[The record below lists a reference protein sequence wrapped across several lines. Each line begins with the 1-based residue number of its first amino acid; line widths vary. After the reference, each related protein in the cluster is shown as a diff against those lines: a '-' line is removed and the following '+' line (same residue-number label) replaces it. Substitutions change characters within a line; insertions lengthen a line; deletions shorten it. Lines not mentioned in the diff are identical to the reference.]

1 MKIKIGDKVKFL
13 NETGGG
19 IVTSIVNKKMV
30 NVADAD
36 GFEVPALI
44 SHLVVVEEGNVYD
57 LHEELEVDLKEEEI
71 EFPEREIEIVEEGP
85 KGPVYVEGNDEPNSL
100 LALVPE
106 NGLNPVEGEIKAYL
120 VNDSNCYLLYHY
132 AHLKNEKYATVQAG
146 KLAPNT
152 KMLLESFNQFDLS
165 DFPELVFQLIPF
177 KEEANQLV
185 IPYRKDISINPVKFY
200 KTSSYRTNDYFHE
213 ASMIFSLTENPLN
226 SAVDNLSEKD
236 FKELVQEKERAARP
250 KSSKEKKMPQNLE
263 LIEVDLHIHELISD
277 SKGLSNKEILEIQVE
292 KFRSELEAAKKSGAC
307 KIVFIHG
314 VGNGRLRSEIRRILD
329 REYKYLY
336 YQDASFREYGYGAT
350 MVTLK
355 KKRK

>member
-44 SHLVVVEEGNVYD
+44 SHLVVVEEGNAYD
-57 LHEELEVDLKEEEI
+57 LHEELEVDLNAEEI
-71 EFPEREIEIVEEGP
+71 DLPEREVEIVEEP
-85 KGPVYVEGNDEPNSL
+85 KAPVFVEGNDEPNFF
-100 LALVPE
+100 LALVPD
-106 NGLNPVEGEIKAYL
+106 NGQNPVEGEIKAYL
-120 VNDSNCYLLYHY
+120 VNDSNFYMLYQY
-132 AHLKNEKYATVQAG
+132 AHLKNEKYTTVEAG

-152 KMLLESFNQFDLS
+152 KLHLESFNQFDLS

-177 KEEANQLV
+177 AEETNQLT

-200 KTSSYRTNDYFHE
+200 KASSYSTNDYFHE
-213 ASMIFSLTENPLN
+213 ASMIFSLIDNPLS
-226 SAVDNLSEKD
+226 SAVENLSEKD
-236 FKELVQEKERAARP
+236 FKELLQEKERAARP
-250 KSSKEKKMPQNLE
+250 KIAKEKKMPKNLE
-263 LIEVDLHIHELISD
+263 LAEVDLHIHELIDD
-277 SKGLSNKEILEIQVE
+277 SKGLSNKEILDIQID
-292 KFRSELEAAKKSGAC
+292 KFRSELEAAKRSGAC

-314 VGNGRLRSEIRRILD
+314 VGNGRLKSEIRRILD

-336 YQDASFREYGYGAT
+336 YQDASFKEYGYGAT

-355 KKRK
+355 KKIK